1 MSPSDAARKICPASS
16 SSLGTVSTSNKVA
29 GKSRFLKDRR
39 RISRRGGKRREEEE
53 EEEEAMGMARLHSSG
68 LNGRFQKALGGE
80 EGEKSG
86 KQMTAGRG
94 GCWRVGL
101 P

>member
-1 MSPSDAARKICPASS
+1 
-16 SSLGTVSTSNKVA
+16 VA
-29 GKSRFLKDRR
+29 GKSRGLKDRR
-39 RISRRGGKRREEEE
+39 RISRRGGKRREEDEE